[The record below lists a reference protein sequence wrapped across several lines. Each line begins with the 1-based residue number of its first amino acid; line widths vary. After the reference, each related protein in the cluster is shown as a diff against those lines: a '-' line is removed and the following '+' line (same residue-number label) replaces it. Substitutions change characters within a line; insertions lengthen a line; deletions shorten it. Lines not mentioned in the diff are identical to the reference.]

1 MDFFPNPLA
10 TTGPSSSRRAFLK
23 FCAITASLL
32 ALPPGSAALLAGAL
46 SRPRR
51 LPVVWLS
58 FQECT
63 GCTESLTRS
72 SAPSIERLLFELIS
86 LDYHHTLQA
95 ASGTA
100 AEQARETVLK
110 ANAGKLLLVVDGSV
124 PTALGGACSTIAG
137 EDNLSLLRRCLEAAE
152 AVLAVGTCAAFG
164 GLPAAA
170 PNPTGA
176 MGVAELMA
184 RALVP
189 RRPLVN
195 LPGCPPIPEV
205 MSAVL
210 AYRVAFGRFPALD
223 AEGRPLAFY
232 GETVHDRCSRRGHY
246 EAGRFAT
253 TFDDAGA
260 RAGWCLLELGCKGP
274 VTRNACS
281 SMRWNGVSNPVESGH
296 PCLGCSEPG
305 FWDQG
310 SFYKP
315 VRLPRTTSTEPQ
327 TQTSTPRGA
336 AVYDSRCATCH
347 TNPASLETP
356 PGEVPALL
364 RSGKVRSH
372 RFSLEDADM
381 QALLEYLKEPGKR

>member
-1 MDFFPNPLA
+1 MNRTA
-10 TTGPSSSRRAFLK
+10 HIVSSFTPGSGISRRAFLK
-23 FCAITASLL
+23 FCALIASLL
-32 ALPPGSAALLAGAL
+32 ALPPSTGPIMAEAL
-46 SRPRR
+46 SRARR

-95 ASGTA
+95 AAGAA
-100 AEQARETVLK
+100 AEKARETVLK
-110 ANAGKLLLVVDGSV
+110 EAAGKLLLVVDGSV

-137 EDNLSLLRRCLEAAE
+137 EDNLSLLKRCLQAAE
-152 AVLAVGTCAAFG
+152 AVLAVGTCASFG
-164 GLPAAA
+164 GLAAAA

-176 MGVAELMA
+176 MGIAELME
-184 RALVP
+184 RGLVP

-210 AYRVAFGRFPALD
+210 AYRVAFGNFPALD
-223 AEGRPLAFY
+223 AQGRPLAFY

-246 EAGRFAT
+246 EAGRFAR

-260 RAGWCLLELGCKGP
+260 RNGWCLLELGCKGP

-281 SMRWNGVSNPVESGH
+281 TVRWNGVSNPVESGH
-296 PCLGCSEPG
+296 PCLGCSEPS
-305 FWDQG
+305 FWDRS
-310 SFYKP
+310 SFYRP
-315 VRLPRTTSTEPQ
+315 IEAAALAASNPGTSSAE
-327 TQTSTPRGA
+327 RGA
-336 AVYDSRCATCH
+336 AVYDGNCVYCH
-347 TNPASLETP
+347 DADPASLKTP
-356 PGEVPALL
+356 PDIVSTLL
-364 RSGKVRSH
+364 RSGKIRSH
-372 RFSLEDADM
+372 RFTLDDADM
-381 QALLEYLKEPGKR
+381 KALVDYLKEAR

>member
-1 MDFFPNPLA
+1 MHHSSTFA
-10 TTGPSSSRRAFLK
+10 TSSGISRRAFLK
-23 FCAITASLL
+23 FCALTASLL
-32 ALPPGSAALLAGAL
+32 ALPPGTGPILAEAL
-46 SRPRR
+46 SRTRR

-72 SAPSIERLLFELIS
+72 SAPSIEHLLFELIS

-95 ASGTA
+95 AAGA
-100 AEQARETVLK
+100 ATEQARETVLK
-110 ANAGKLLLVVDGSV
+110 ESAGKLLLVVDGSV

-152 AVLAVGTCAAFG
+152 AVLAVGTCASFG

-176 MGVAELMA
+176 MGIAELMQ
-184 RALVP
+184 RGLVP

-210 AYRVAFGRFPALD
+210 AHRVAFGSFPALD
-223 AEGRPLAFY
+223 AQGRPVAFY

-246 EAGRFAT
+246 EAGRFAK
-253 TFDDAGA
+253 TFDDEGA
-260 RAGWCLLELGCKGP
+260 RSGWCLLELGCKGP

-281 SMRWNGVSNPVESGH
+281 SVRWNGVSNPVESGH
-296 PCLGCSEPG
+296 PCLGCAEAD
-305 FWDQG
+305 FWDRG
-310 SFYKP
+310 SFYQALAPAALP
-315 VRLPRTTSTEPQ
+315 VADKKASAAE
-327 TQTSTPRGA
+327 RGA
-336 AVYDSRCATCH
+336 QVYDSQCVYCH
-347 TNPASLETP
+347 DADPAKLATP
-356 PGEVPALL
+356 PADVPSLL

-372 RFSLEDADM
+372 HFSLEDADM
-381 QALLEYLKEPGKR
+381 QALVDFLKEAR

>member
-1 MDFFPNPLA
+1 MEPTSCLVA
-10 TTGPSSSRRAFLK
+10 EHGITRRAFLK
-23 FCAITASLL
+23 FCTLTASLL
-32 ALPPGSAALLAGAL
+32 ALPPVAARLLAEGLAQGKKL
-46 SRPRR
+46 S
-51 LPVVWLS
+51 VVWLS

-95 ASGTA
+95 ASGAA
-100 AEQARETVLK
+100 AEAAREATLK
-110 ANAGKLLLVVDGSV
+110 AHAGRLLVVVDGSV

-152 AVLAVGTCAAFG
+152 AVLAVGTCAGFG

-176 MGVAELMA
+176 MGIGELMDRGLA
-184 RALVP
+184 P

-210 AYRVAFGRFPALD
+210 AHRVAFGTFPELD
-223 AEGRPLAFY
+223 GKGRPLAFY

-246 EAGRFAT
+246 EAGRFAK
-253 TFDDAGA
+253 TFDDDGA

-274 VTRNACS
+274 VTHNACS
-281 SMRWNGVSNPVESGH
+281 TVRWNGVGNPIESGH

-305 FWDQG
+305 FWDRS
-310 SFYKP
+310 SFYRPIDPKA
-315 VRLPRTTSTEPQ
+315 LAAAEPAA
-327 TQTSTPRGA
+327 SSVERGA
-336 AVYDSRCATCH
+336 AVYDSSCVYCH
-347 TNPASLETP
+347 DANPASLKTP
-356 PGEVPALL
+356 PDEVPGLL
-364 RSGKVRSH
+364 RSGKIRTH
-372 RFSLEDADM
+372 RFTLDDADM
-381 QALLEYLKEPGKR
+381 QALLDYLKEGR

>member
-1 MDFFPNPLA
+1 MSA
-10 TTGPSSSRRAFLK
+10 TVEGAESAITRRAFLK
-23 FCAITASLL
+23 FCAVTASLL
-32 ALPPGSAALLAGAL
+32 ALPPGAAALIEQGL
-46 SRPRR
+46 SQRRR

-63 GCTESLTRS
+63 ACTESLTRS
-72 SAPSIERLLFELIS
+72 SSPTMEQILFNLIS

-95 ASGTA
+95 ASGDA
-100 AEQARETVLK
+100 AEAAREATLK
-110 ANAGKLLLVVDGSV
+110 AHAGKLVVVVDGSV
-124 PTALGGACSTIAG
+124 PTALEGACSTIAG
-137 EDNLSLLRRCLEAAE
+137 ESNLSLLRRCVEAAE
-152 AVLAVGTCAAFG
+152 SVIAVGTCAGFG

-176 MGVAELMA
+176 MGIGELMQ
-184 RALVP
+184 RGLVP

-210 AYRVAFGRFPALD
+210 AHRVALGSFPPLD
-223 AEGRPLAFY
+223 DLGRPLAFY

-246 EAGRFAT
+246 EAGRFAK

-281 SMRWNGVSNPVESGH
+281 TVRWNGVGNPIESGH

-305 FWDQG
+305 FWDRG
-310 SFYKP
+310 SFYAQ
-315 VRLPRTTSTEPQ
+315 L
-327 TQTSTPRGA
+327 
-336 AVYDSRCATCH
+336 
-347 TNPASLETP
+347 ASLAPAAAAGDAELRRGESVYAQSCADCHGSQ
-356 PGEVPALL
+356 PGGLKTAPEQISDLL
-364 RSGKVRSH
+364 RAGKVRAH
-372 RFSLEDADM
+372 RFSLDEADL
-381 QALLEYLKEPGKR
+381 QALAEYLKSAR

>member
-1 MDFFPNPLA
+1 MDVFANPIA
-10 TTGPSSSRRAFLK
+10 PAGSPAVSRRAFLK
-23 FCAITASLL
+23 FCALTASLL
-32 ALPPGSAALLAGAL
+32 ALPPGSATLMAAAL
-46 SRPRR
+46 SRSQR

-72 SAPSIERLLFELIS
+72 AAPSIERLLFELIS

-95 ASGTA
+95 AAGTA
-100 AEQARETVLK
+100 AEQAREKVLK
-110 ANAGKLLLVVDGSV
+110 EHAGKLLLVVDGSV

-137 EDNLSLLRRCLEAAE
+137 EDNLSLLKRCLQAAE

-176 MGVAELMA
+176 MGIGELMQ
-184 RALVP
+184 RGRVP

-210 AYRVAFGRFPALD
+210 AHRVAFGRFPELD
-223 AEGRPLAFY
+223 AQRRPLAFY

-246 EAGRFAT
+246 EAGRFAK

-274 VTRNACS
+274 TTRNACS
-281 SMRWNGVSNPVESGH
+281 TVRWNGVSNPVESGH

-315 VRLPRTTSTEPQ
+315 VKTPVATVAGQDTSAQ
-327 TQTSTPRGA
+327 RGA
-336 AVYDSRCATCH
+336 AVYDKQCASCH
-347 TNPASLETP
+347 GSTPARLKTP
-356 PGEVPALL
+356 PDEVPALL
-364 RSGKVRSH
+364 RSGTVRAH
-372 RFSLEDADM
+372 RFSLADADM
-381 QALLEYLKEPGKR
+381 QALLDYLKTPK

>member
-1 MDFFPNPLA
+1 M
-10 TTGPSSSRRAFLK
+10 SRRAFLK
-23 FCAITASLL
+23 FCAVAASLL
-32 ALPPGSAALLAGAL
+32 ALPPGSAALIERGLMQ
-46 SRPRR
+46 RRR

-72 SAPSIERLLFELIS
+72 SAPTMEQLLFDLVS

-95 ASGTA
+95 ASGAA
-100 AEQARETVLK
+100 AEAAREASLRTHP
-110 ANAGKLLLVVDGSV
+110 GKLVVVVDGSV
-124 PTALGGACSTIAG
+124 PTALDGACSTIAG
-137 EDNLSLLRRCLEAAE
+137 ETNLSLLRRCIGAAE
-152 AVLAVGTCAAFG
+152 SVIAVGTCAGFG
-164 GLPAAA
+164 GLAAAA

-176 MGVAELMA
+176 MGIGELMG

-210 AYRVAFGRFPALD
+210 AHRVALGAFPPLD
-223 AEGRPLAFY
+223 DLGRPLAFY

-246 EAGRFAT
+246 EAGRFAKS
-253 TFDDAGA
+253 FDDAGA

-281 SMRWNGVSNPVESGH
+281 TLRWNGVGNPIESGH

-305 FWDQG
+305 FWDRG
-310 SFYKP
+310 SFYAQRSAAAP
-315 VRLPRTTSTEPQ
+315 
-327 TQTSTPRGA
+327 A
-336 AVYDSRCATCH
+336 AVAEVDPRRGEALYAARCADCH
-347 TNPASLETP
+347 GSHPIRLETP
-356 PGEVPALL
+356 SERIPEVL
-364 RSGKVRSH
+364 RAGRVRAH
-372 RFSLEDADM
+372 RFTLDEPEL
-381 QALLEYLKEPGKR
+381 QAIVGYLKAAR

>member
-1 MDFFPNPLA
+1 MTPISKSIGVPWQ
-10 TTGPSSSRRAFLK
+10 GPFSRRAFLK
-23 FCAITASLL
+23 FCALTASLL
-32 ALPPGSAALLAGAL
+32 ALPPSAAPILADAL
-46 SRPRR
+46 SRARR

-95 ASGTA
+95 AAGTA

-110 ANAGKLLLVVDGSV
+110 EFAGQLLLVVDGSV
-124 PTALGGACSTIAG
+124 PAALGGVYSTIAG

-152 AVLAVGTCAAFG
+152 AVLAVGTCASFG

-176 MGVAELMA
+176 MGIAELMQ
-184 RALVP
+184 RGLVP

-210 AYRVAFGRFPALD
+210 AHRIAFGNFPELD
-223 AEGRPLAFY
+223 AQGRPLAFY
-232 GETVHDRCSRRGHY
+232 GETVHDRCSRHGHY
-246 EAGRFAT
+246 EAGRFAK
-253 TFDDAGA
+253 TFDDVGA
-260 RAGWCLLELGCKGP
+260 RSGWCLLELGCKGP
-274 VTRNACS
+274 VTHNACS
-281 SMRWNGVSNPVESGH
+281 TVRWNGVSNPVESGH
-296 PCLGCSEPG
+296 PCLGCSEAG
-305 FWDQG
+305 FWDRS
-310 SFYKP
+310 SFYQPIEAAVLAASKP
-315 VRLPRTTSTEPQ
+315 GTSSAE
-327 TQTSTPRGA
+327 RGE
-336 AVYDSRCATCH
+336 AVYDSNCVYCH
-347 TNPASLETP
+347 DADPASLKTP
-356 PGEVPALL
+356 PNDVPALL
-364 RSGKVRSH
+364 RSGKIRSH

-381 QALLEYLKEPGKR
+381 QALVDYLKEAR